1 MHMRLGHT
9 VSETEE
15 MAALRDSVLRE
26 EPRKGEHVA
35 WDSKSC
41 QEEDDSRVWRHA
53 TRRATLK
60 GAREGLSEKNQ

>member
-15 MAALRDSVLRE
+15 MAALRNSVLRE

-41 QEEDDSRVWRHA
+41 QEEDDRA
-53 TRRATLK
+53 GCDGTQLGERR
-60 GAREGLSEKNQ
+60 

>member
-15 MAALRDSVLRE
+15 MAALRNSVLRE

-35 WDSKSC
+35 
-41 QEEDDSRVWRHA
+41 
-53 TRRATLK
+53 
-60 GAREGLSEKNQ
+60 

>member
-1 MHMRLGHT
+1 MTFIDLLKNSLLRMHMRLGHT

-35 WDSKSC
+35 
-41 QEEDDSRVWRHA
+41 
-53 TRRATLK
+53 
-60 GAREGLSEKNQ
+60 